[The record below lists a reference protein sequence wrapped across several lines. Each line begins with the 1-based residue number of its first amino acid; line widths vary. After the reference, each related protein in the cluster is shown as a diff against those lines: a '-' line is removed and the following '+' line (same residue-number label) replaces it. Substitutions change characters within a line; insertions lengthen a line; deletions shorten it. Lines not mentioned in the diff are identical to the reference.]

1 MKGGKIFVKW
11 RRENNAVILEV
22 KADEGVNYEICV
34 PDGVQ
39 SAVKNGNDT
48 VATIYL

>member
-1 MKGGKIFVKW
+1 MKW
-11 RRENNAVILEV
+11 RRKNNEVILEV

-39 SAVKNGNDT
+39 SAVKT
-48 VATIYL
+48 ETIPWRRYICKNAV